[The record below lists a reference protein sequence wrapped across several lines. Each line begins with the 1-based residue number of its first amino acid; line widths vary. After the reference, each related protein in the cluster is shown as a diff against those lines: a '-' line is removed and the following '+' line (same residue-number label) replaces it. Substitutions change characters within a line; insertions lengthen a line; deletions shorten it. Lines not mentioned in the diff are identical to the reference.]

1 MSAVV
6 YVLERCALVVG
17 QVKGMQIYFER
28 SGGFMGLQL
37 KTAVDTSQLPAG
49 EAEALEQS
57 LTAARFFE
65 LPSSLDPQSTVEV
78 DRLIYKL
85 TVVTTEQQ
93 HTALCTDE
101 DAPEELRPLLRRLTI
116 MARQ

>member
-1 MSAVV
+1 
-6 YVLERCALVVG
+6 
-17 QVKGMQIYFER
+17 MQIYFER

-37 KTAVDTSQLPAG
+37 KTAVDTVQLPAG
-49 EAEALEQS
+49 EAEEWEQS

-65 LPSSLDPQSTVEV
+65 LPSNLDPQSGA
-78 DRLIYKL
+78 DRMIYKL

-93 HTALCTDE
+93 HTAFFTDE
-101 DAPEELRPLLRRLTI
+101 DAPEALRPLLRRLTI